1 MTLALVGD
9 PTAVDWSAMSQHT
22 TGVIPRRAVNDRPL
36 RVLRQHCAAN
46 VKATL
51 IKDR

>member
-22 TGVIPRRAVNDRPL
+22 TGVIPRRSVVQLMTVHSGFYVTIVRL
-36 RVLRQHCAAN
+36 M
-46 VKATL
+46 
-51 IKDR
+51 